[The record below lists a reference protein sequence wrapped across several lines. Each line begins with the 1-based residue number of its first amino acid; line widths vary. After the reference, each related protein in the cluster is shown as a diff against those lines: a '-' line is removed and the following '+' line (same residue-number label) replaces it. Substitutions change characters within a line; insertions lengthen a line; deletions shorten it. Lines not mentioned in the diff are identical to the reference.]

1 MQDRDNLDN
10 RLLKLQNEH
19 RELDKKV
26 INYHKRRW
34 LSQSDK
40 DDLKSLKKL
49 KLYKKD
55 EMIKITNKINNL
67 GDIK

>member
-1 MQDRDNLDN
+1 MLNECDLDDRF
-10 RLLKLQNEH
+10 LKLQNEH

-40 DDLKSLKKL
+40 DELKALKKM

-55 EMIKITNKINNL
+55 EMMKITNKINNSS
-67 GDIK
+67 